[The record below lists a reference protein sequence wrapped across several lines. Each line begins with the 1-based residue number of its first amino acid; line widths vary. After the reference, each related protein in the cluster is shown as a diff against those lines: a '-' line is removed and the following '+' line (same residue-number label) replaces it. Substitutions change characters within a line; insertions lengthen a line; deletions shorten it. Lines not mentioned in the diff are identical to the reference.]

1 MATGATLYISGA
13 SINDAADAAKA
24 LAPVAG
30 PLASVLFGV
39 GLLGASLLAAG
50 VLPLATAYGI
60 AEAFGWEKGVER
72 GWRDAP
78 VFLGIFTGLIG
89 VGVLVT
95 LIPGLPLVQVL
106 LITQLINGLALPFVL
121 FSVLRLA
128 TNRDLLGEY
137 TNGVGY
143 NMIAWTTAILVSVLS
158 LAYLTN
164 TLLGLVG
171 HGVG

>member
-1 MATGATLYISGA
+1 M
-13 SINDAADAAKA
+13 
-24 LAPVAG
+24 
-30 PLASVLFGV
+30 
-39 GLLGASLLAAG
+39 
-50 VLPLATAYGI
+50 
-60 AEAFGWEKGVER
+60 ER

-128 TNRDLLGEY
+128 NNRELMGEY
-137 TNGVGY
+137 ANGVGY
-143 NMIAWTTAILVSVLS
+143 NLIAWTTAIVVSVLS

-164 TLLGLVG
+164 TLLGLFG